1 MADAIFEVGA
11 QVVQELSRVG
21 EGRDIVHQRPD
32 LYAALVDAVCSLFEQ
47 IGDTHELQLSRLPG
61 AKHAALTL
69 VELANVR
76 APFEWPVVRL
86 GDVASPSG
94 SEAKDVKFAAILS
107 ATVKRLMAIRAA
119 MPASTTR
126 PRTMAT
132 RARRQR
138 ACMDNGAD

>member
-1 MADAIFEVGA
+1 MFNKR
-11 QVVQELSRVG
+11 QVVETSEPERYGKRFELDEFQAHR
-21 EGRDIVHQRPD
+21 
-32 LYAALVDAVCSLFEQ
+32 LLEQ

-107 ATVKRLMAIRAA
+107 ATVKRLMAMRGELQKGT
-119 MPASTTR
+119 PEGFSEHFWTCKLWT
-126 PRTMAT
+126 
-132 RARRQR
+132 
-138 ACMDNGAD
+138 